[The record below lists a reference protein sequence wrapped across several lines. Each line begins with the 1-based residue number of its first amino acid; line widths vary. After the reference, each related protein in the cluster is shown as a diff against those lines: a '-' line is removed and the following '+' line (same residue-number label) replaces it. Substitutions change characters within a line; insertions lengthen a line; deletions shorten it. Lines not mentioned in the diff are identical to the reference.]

1 MKCVDETCKCDE
13 KWQFWDLL
21 KGMCMDYLTYDAG
34 DCKEDSHCE
43 GNLVCRITS
52 SVNSCECPLSVALN
66 KCDCK
71 REIGDEWFWGGS
83 DCVPTTGYDRA
94 CLNSSTSYE
103 CKTLTEGTECIKVG
117 NSFACK
123 CPPTKYFNFDSFKC
137 EDLIGNTTSPCKQ
150 SGKYHVTTDI
160 NRNYLIYVSSHEMTY
175 IQLSF

>member
-1 MKCVDETCKCDE
+1 LKCIDETCKCDG

-71 REIGDEWFWGGS
+71 REIGDEWYWNEEKEE
-83 DCVPTTGYDRA
+83 CEEA
-94 CLNSSTSYE
+94 ESYLDPCDDSFM
-103 CKTLTEGTECIKVG
+103 CKILTEGTICDSEYCV
-117 NSFACK
+117 
-123 CPPTKYFNFDSFKC
+123 CPSSQYYNLVNKKC
-137 EDLIGNTTSPCKQ
+137 EDKLDVTKPCNQ
-150 SGKYHVTTDI
+150 TDG
-160 NRNYLIYVSSHEMTY
+160 RYYY
-175 IQLSF
+175 